1 MPYVANTDQN
11 RKEMLEKIGVGS
23 FEELLRDIPPEL
35 LLKKPLNLPS
45 ALSELEVTNLMRELS
60 EQNKSSL
67 EYANFSGAGSYDHFI
82 PAVVDQIIS
91 RSEFYTAYTP
101 YQAEASQGT
110 LQSIYEFQS
119 LICQLTGM
127 ELANASL
134 YDGGSALGEACLL
147 AHYQTERN
155 RILIPGNLH
164 PFYKKVL
171 KTYVSGQ
178 ELRLIEVAHNEG
190 QIRASSVKE
199 KLDNK
204 SAAVVIQNPNF
215 FGIIEEEIEEIE
227 KLTHSSG
234 ALLIMV
240 CDPISLGILKTPGE
254 YNADIVVGE
263 GQSLGNRMSF
273 GGPYLG
279 YFACKKEYL
288 RRLPG
293 RLIGATLDNR
303 GQKGYVMTLQ
313 TREQHIRREK
323 ATSNIC
329 TNQGLMALAATV
341 YLSLLG
347 KQGIRQ
353 VAELCL
359 QKSHYAAEKIES
371 ETGFKRKFKAPF
383 FKEFVIEGPVAPK
396 KVVKAGL
403 KQKLLAG
410 VDLSQF
416 KIGLDQG
423 LLVAVTE
430 KRSRTEIDQ
439 FALFL
444 QKLVQP
450 EVKSVSESRKEVKV

>member
-1 MPYVANTDQN
+1 MPYVANTDRN
-11 RKEMLEKIGVGS
+11 RKEMLQKIGVGS
-23 FEELLRDIPPEL
+23 FEELLKDIPEEL
-35 LLKKPLNLPS
+35 RLKKPLNLPKG
-45 ALSELEVTNLMRELS
+45 LSELEVTKLLRELS
-60 EQNKSSL
+60 GQNRSSD
-67 EYANFSGAGSYDHFI
+67 EYVNFLGAGSYDHFI
-82 PAVVDQIIS
+82 PAAVDQIIS

-119 LICQLTGM
+119 LICQLTEM

-147 AHYQTERN
+147 AHYHTEKN
-155 RILIPGNLH
+155 KVLIPENLH
-164 PFYKKVL
+164 PFYKRVL
-171 KTYVSGQ
+171 RTYVSGQ
-178 ELRLIEVAHNEG
+178 GLKLVEIPHIDG
-190 QIRASSVKE
+190 QIRASAIKE
-199 KLDNK
+199 KIDDQ

-215 FGIIEEEIEEIE
+215 FGILEEDIEEIE

-293 RLIGATLDNR
+293 RLIGVTIDSR
-303 GQKGYVMTLQ
+303 GQRGFVMTLQ

-341 YLSLLG
+341 YLSLMG
-347 KQGIRQ
+347 KQGIKE
-353 VAELCL
+353 VAKLSA
-359 QKSHYAAEKIES
+359 QKAHYALEQIES
-371 ETGFKRKFKAPF
+371 KTGFRLKFSAPF
-383 FKEFVIEGPVAPK
+383 FKEFVVEGPVALK

-403 KQKLLAG
+403 KQKLQAG
-410 VDLSQF
+410 VDLKQF
-416 KIGLDQG
+416 RMGLDNSLQFLFQSSFDN
-423 LLVAVTE
+423 LLG
-430 KRSRTEIDQ
+430 R
-439 FALFL
+439 
-444 QKLVQP
+444 
-450 EVKSVSESRKEVKV
+450 

>member
-11 RKEMLEKIGVGS
+11 RKEMLQKIGVGS
-23 FEELLRDIPPEL
+23 FEELLKDIPEEL
-35 LLKKPLNLPS
+35 RLKKPLNLPKG
-45 ALSELEVTNLMRELS
+45 LSELEVTKLLRELS
-60 EQNKSSL
+60 EQNRSSD
-67 EYANFSGAGSYDHFI
+67 EYINFLGAGSYDHFI
-82 PAVVDQIIS
+82 PAAVDQIIS

-119 LICQLTGM
+119 LICQLTEM

-134 YDGGSALGEACLL
+134 YDGGSALAEACLL
-147 AHYQTERN
+147 AHYHTEKN
-155 RILIPGNLH
+155 KILIPENLH

-171 KTYVSGQ
+171 KTYVAGRGLKLV
-178 ELRLIEVAHNEG
+178 EIAHIDG
-190 QIRASSVKE
+190 QIRASAVKE
-199 KLDNK
+199 KIDEQT
-204 SAAVVIQNPNF
+204 AAVVVQNPNF
-215 FGIIEEEIEEIE
+215 LGILEEDIEEIE

-263 GQSLGNRMSF
+263 GQSLGNRMNF

-288 RRLPG
+288 RKLPG
-293 RLIGATLDNR
+293 RLIGVTTDNR
-303 GQKGYVMTLQ
+303 GQRGFVMTLQ

-347 KQGIRQ
+347 KQGIKQ

-359 QKSHYAAEKIES
+359 QKAHYALERIES
-371 ETGFKRKFKAPF
+371 ETGFKRKFSAPF
-383 FKEFVIEGPVAPK
+383 FKEFVLESPIAPK
-396 KVVKAGL
+396 KVVKVGL
-403 KQKLLAG
+403 KQNLLAG
-410 VDLSQF
+410 LDLSQF
-416 KIGLDQG
+416 KIGLDNG

-430 KRSRTEIDQ
+430 KRSKFEID
-439 FALFL
+439 ALVSFFKI
-444 QKLVQP
+444 QSQP
-450 EVKSVSESRKEVKV
+450 VSKIKSESKDEVTV

>member
-1 MPYVANTDQN
+1 MPYVANTDRN
-11 RKEMLEKIGVGS
+11 RKEMLQKIGVGS
-23 FEELLRDIPPEL
+23 FEELLKDIPEEL
-35 LLKKPLNLPS
+35 RLKKPLNLPKG
-45 ALSELEVTNLMRELS
+45 LSELEVTKLLRELS
-60 EQNKSSL
+60 EQNRSSN
-67 EYANFSGAGSYDHFI
+67 EYINFLGAGSYDHFL
-82 PAVVDQIIS
+82 PAAVDQIIS

-119 LICQLTGM
+119 LICQLTEM

-147 AHYQTERN
+147 AHYHTEKN
-155 RILIPGNLH
+155 KILVPENLH

-171 KTYVSGQ
+171 KTYVAGRGLKLV
-178 ELRLIEVAHNEG
+178 EIAHIDV
-190 QIRASSVKE
+190 QIRASEVKE
-199 KLDNK
+199 KIDDQT
-204 SAAVVIQNPNF
+204 AAVVIQNPNF
-215 FGIIEEEIEEIE
+215 FGILEEDIEEIE

-293 RLIGATLDNR
+293 RLIGVTIDSR
-303 GQKGYVMTLQ
+303 GQRGFVMTLQ

-383 FKEFVIEGPVAPK
+383 FKEFVIEGAVAPK

-416 KIGLDQG
+416 KIGLDQD

-439 FALFL
+439 LVPFL

-450 EVKSVSESRKEVKV
+450 EVKSIREIRKEVKV